1 MENFMTQFKAGE
13 SRDQMVFFPE
23 AINDYISEGH
33 LSKFV
38 FSIVSNPNRDTS
50 FLFQEIIIIIF
61 FLIIVFRIYTLVRMK
76 KIKQK
81 FNSVL
86 KLAQQME
93 AEPRKYGTD
102 TMLTGVE
109 IHLIELIGDNEN
121 SSVTDVAKL
130 FEVTKGAVSQR
141 FKKLEHKELIKKNA
155 DPANASRTVV
165 TLTSKGKVA
174 YFAHKHWHETMD
186 GGYTEYWKTLGPEK
200 VIIIEEFLTKVEDF
214 FQRMLAKE

>member
-1 MENFMTQFKAGE
+1 ME
-13 SRDQMVFFPE
+13 
-23 AINDYISEGH
+23 
-33 LSKFV
+33 
-38 FSIVSNPNRDTS
+38 
-50 FLFQEIIIIIF
+50 
-61 FLIIVFRIYTLVRMK
+61 

-81 FNSVL
+81 LHSVL

-93 AEPRKYGTD
+93 TEPKKYGTD
-102 TMLTGVE
+102 IMLTGVD
-109 IHLIELIGDNEN
+109 IHLIELVGDNEN

-130 FEVTKGAVSQR
+130 FGVTKGAVSQR
-141 FKKLEHKELIKKNA
+141 FKKLEHKELIKKNI

-200 VIIIEEFLTKVEDF
+200 VATIEEFLTKIEYF
-214 FQRMLAKE
+214 FQHMLAKE

>member
-1 MENFMTQFKAGE
+1 MCME
-13 SRDQMVFFPE
+13 
-23 AINDYISEGH
+23 
-33 LSKFV
+33 
-38 FSIVSNPNRDTS
+38 
-50 FLFQEIIIIIF
+50 
-61 FLIIVFRIYTLVRMK
+61 

-81 FNSVL
+81 FYSVL

-109 IHLIELIGDNEN
+109 IHLIEIVGDNVN

-130 FEVTKGAVSQR
+130 FGVTKGAISQR
-141 FKKLEHKELIKKNA
+141 FKKLEYKELIKKDA

-165 TLTSKGKVA
+165 TLTSKGNVA
-174 YFAHKHWHETMD
+174 YFSHKHWHETMD
-186 GGYTEYWKTLGPEK
+186 GGYTEYWNTLEPEK
-200 VIIIEEFLTKVEDF
+200 VATIEEFLTRVEDF